1 MLRPFARVRSARG
14 ARGEIRK
21 HPVRAA
27 IFTLWTAGSVASFAL
42 SGFHPIAAI
51 VGAVSLLTA
60 WVYIWA
66 TR

>member
-1 MLRPFARVRSARG
+1 MLRPFARVRSAH
-14 ARGEIRK
+14 GEIRK

-27 IFTLWTAGSVASFAL
+27 IFTLWTAGIVVSFAL
-42 SGFHPIAAI
+42 SGFHPISVI
-51 VGAVSLLTA
+51 VGAASLLTA

>member
-1 MLRPFARVRSARG
+1 MLRPFARVRS

-27 IFTLWTAGSVASFAL
+27 IFTLWTAGTIISLSL

-51 VGAVSLLTA
+51 VGAASLLTA

>member
-1 MLRPFARVRSARG
+1 MLRPFARVRS

-27 IFTLWTAGSVASFAL
+27 IFTLWMAGIVVSLAL
-42 SGFHPIAAI
+42 SGFHPISAI
-51 VGAVSLLTA
+51 VGTASLLAA